1 MEMRQPMLLTF
12 SSQIESAD
20 GERRIIAG
28 KIVPY
33 EEVGNTS
40 VGKVVFAK
48 DSIEIG
54 DPGKIKMLMQHKN
67 DKPIGRMQKF
77 NKADDGIYA
86 SFKISASMQGQD
98 ALILAG
104 EQLIDGLSVGV
115 DVNKSVQKKDYL
127 YVTSATLKEV
137 SLVESPAFS
146 AAQVTKVAA
155 SESEAE
161 DTNQPTTESEAIV
174 ENTTE
179 PTAAP
184 VVEVAP
190 VEAARPTI
198 SASFYTEP
206 RSPIKSQ
213 AQFLEHSIKAQLGNN
228 ESKQYVLHAEAQAAK
243 ALTAADDSF
252 STNPAFSPV
261 SYVSTVVDTLIGSRP
276 AIDAIG
282 SRAISASGMTISVP
296 KITTNG
302 TVAETAEGGA
312 PSETGIVS
320 SYVNLTVKKYSG
332 LQRYSLEVLE
342 RSDPSFFQAML
353 DNMTRAYNKATDAAV
368 IAALTSGGTQ
378 ATAVAASSAGIIS
391 YVSTEAP
398 AAYLATGELATRYIA
413 GTSQW
418 SLLLGATDSTGRPI
432 YNAANPM
439 NNAGSS
445 VPTSLRGNVL
455 GLDLYVDPNAV
466 ATTIDESA
474 FIVVPSSVSI
484 YESPILR
491 LSTNVP
497 TSGEIE
503 TSLYGYMAVGVLV
516 AGGVRRFN
524 LT

>member
-1 MEMRQPMLLTF
+1 MGGFKLILTF

-20 GERRIIAG
+20 GERRVIAG
-28 KIVPY
+28 KIVPF
-33 EEVGNTS
+33 ETPGNTS

-48 DSIEIG
+48 GSIDVG
-54 DPGKIKMLMQHKN
+54 DPGKIKMLMQHRN

-77 NKADDGIYA
+77 NEQEDGIYA
-86 SFKISASMQGQD
+86 SFKISASMQGSD
-98 ALILAG
+98 ALMLAS

-115 DVNKSVQKKDYL
+115 DVIKSSQKKDYI
-127 YVTSATLKEV
+127 YVTKAQLKEV
-137 SLVESPAFS
+137 SLVESPAFTE
-146 AAQVTKVAA
+146 AQVTKVAA
-155 SESEAE
+155 SEGEA
-161 DTNQPTTESEAIV
+161 DATNQPTTESEAQV
-174 ENTTE
+174 DNTTE
-179 PTAAP
+179 PTATP
-184 VVEVAP
+184 VVETTP

-206 RSPIKSQ
+206 RSPIKTQ
-213 AQFLEHSIKAQLGNN
+213 AQYLEHSIKAKLGNQDSN
-228 ESKQYVLHAEAQAAK
+228 EWVLQAEAKAAK
-243 ALTAADDSF
+243 MLTAADDDF
-252 STNPAFSPV
+252 STNPAFSPTIF
-261 SYVSTVVDTLIGSRP
+261 SPTVIDTLIGSRP

-282 SRAISASGMTISVP
+282 TRAIPASGMTISHP
-296 KITTNG
+296 KITTSG
-302 TVAETAEGGA
+302 TVADTNEGAA

-320 SYVNLTVKKYSG
+320 SYVNATVNKFAG
-332 LQRYSLEVLE
+332 MQRYSVELLE
-342 RSDPSFFQAML
+342 RSSPAFFQAML
-353 DNMTRAYNKATDAAV
+353 ENMTRAYNKATDAAV
-368 IAALTSGGTQ
+368 IAELTSGGTQ
-378 ATAVAASSAGIIS
+378 ATAVAATSAGIIS

-398 AAYLATGELATRYIA
+398 AAYLATGELASRYIA

-466 ATTIDESA
+466 STTIDESA
-474 FIVVPSSVSI
+474 FIVVPSSVII

-491 LSTNVP
+491 LSTNVV

-503 TSLYGYMAVGVLV
+503 TMVYGYLATKVLV

>member
-1 MEMRQPMLLTF
+1 MLLTF
-12 SSQIESAD
+12 SSAIESSD
-20 GERRIIAG
+20 TERRVIAG

-33 EEVGNTS
+33 ERVGNTS
-40 VGKVVFAK
+40 AGPVVFAK

-67 DKPIGRMQKF
+67 DMPIGRMQKYQ
-77 NKADDGIYA
+77 KTDDGIYA
-86 SFKISASMQGQD
+86 QFKVSASMQGQN
-98 ALILAG
+98 ALVLAQ
-104 EQLIDGLSVGV
+104 EQLVDGLSVGV
-115 DVNKSVQKKDYL
+115 EVTGSKQTKDYL
-127 YVTSATLKEV
+127 YVTKATLKEV
-137 SLVESPAFS
+137 SLVETPAF
-146 AAQVTKVAA
+146 AEANVTKVAA
-155 SESEAE
+155 SENEA
-161 DTNQPTTESEAIV
+161 DSTNQPTTESEAIV

-228 ESKQYVLHAEAQAAK
+228 DSKQWVLHAEAQAAK

-252 STNPAFSPV
+252 TTNPAFSPV

-296 KITTNG
+296 KITTSG
-302 TVAETAEGGA
+302 TVAETAEAGA

-353 DNMTRAYNKATDAAV
+353 DNMQRAYNKATDAAV
-368 IAALTSGGTQ
+368 IAALTAGGTQ

-398 AAYLATGELATRYIA
+398 AAYLATGELATKYIA

-445 VPTSLRGNVL
+445 IPTSLRGNVL

-484 YESPILR
+484 YESPVLR
-491 LSTNVP
+491 LSTNIP